1 MEVKLQK
8 VRLAFPQLFHAKS
21 FGDGDP
27 AFSAAFILDDAQVA
41 TIEKA
46 IVAVAKEKYG
56 DKYEPTLKSIR
67 AKGDVCLRNGDEKAN
82 YEGFEGRQYIS
93 SRSKTR
99 PTVVDRDRTPLTE
112 HDGKPYAG
120 CYVNAII
127 DVWAQAN
134 EYGKRINA
142 SLKGVQFHSDGEAF
156 GGGGVARADD
166 FDVIDEEEFA

>member
-1 MEVKLQK
+1 MEVKLAK

-27 AFSAAFILDDAQVA
+27 AYSAAFILEDEHIAIV
-41 TIEKA
+41 EKA
-46 IVAVAKEKYG
+46 IVAVAKEKWG
-56 DKYEPTLKSIR
+56 EKYEPTLKAIR
-67 AKGDVCLRNGDEKAN
+67 AKGDTCLRNGDEKSN
-82 YEGFEGRQYIS
+82 YDGFEGRMYIS

-112 HDGKPYAG
+112 ADGKPYAG
-120 CYVNAII
+120 CYVNVIL

-134 EYGKRINA
+134 EYGKRVNA

-156 GGGGVARADD
+156 GGGGAARADD
-166 FDVIDEEEFA
+166 FDVIEEEFA